1 MAPLGPFSGKS
12 RPSPPLPTRLST
24 QVKSS
29 LPPITQGNNPRAVF
43 YLAHADDCL
52 CRHFTGL
59 WVCEC
64 PSTDQRPHDK
74 TTSALPETH
83 PTPAELARLSQKN
96 VLQVPP
102 YLAAK
107 CDSLYSS
114 LTGLWESEYASTG
127 KFLPPTKPARQPET
141 HPMHVHRA

>member
-1 MAPLGPFSGKS
+1 MRVIAFAAISLACGCANAPQ
-12 RPSPPLPTRLST
+12 RTNAPT
-24 QVKSS
+24 
-29 LPPITQGNNPRAVF
+29 
-43 YLAHADDCL
+43 
-52 CRHFTGL
+52 
-59 WVCEC
+59 
-64 PSTDQRPHDK
+64 DK
-74 TTSALPETH
+74 TTPALPETH

-107 CDSLYSS
+107 CASLYSS

-127 KFLPPTKPARQPET
+127 KFLPPTKPPRQPET